1 MKKLAVLTL
10 ALSLGASAVPAFAV
24 EDKADNKLPDKK
36 LVKMTDD
43 QLDTVTA
50 GDNICVVCAN
60 ANVQA
65 QVLTNKST
73 QQTGNQTN
81 QNGPRGN

>member
-1 MKKLAVLTL
+1 MKKLAVFTL
-10 ALSLGASAVPAFAV
+10 ALGLGASSVPAFAQA
-24 EDKADNKLPDKK
+24 DKADNKIADKK

-43 QLDTVTA
+43 QLDKVTA

-65 QVLTNKST
+65 QILTNKSV

-81 QNGPRGN
+81 QRH